1 MANIQFFE
9 LDKLTDEQRHKIM
22 RRSET
27 DVSELLPSTQK
38 VIDDVRANGD
48 AAVVKYARQWDSEKF
63 EASMLRATPED
74 FERARANVAP
84 EIIEAIKVAHENI
97 RIFHEE
103 QLPEKMW
110 FTEVKPG
117 IMAGEKITPI
127 ASVGLYVPRGK
138 GAFPSVMLMLATPAI
153 AANVPRVIVVTPPTP
168 EGKADDASL
177 VAAEIAGIDEVYVV
191 GGIQAIASLA
201 YGTETIPRVDK
212 VIGPGNQ
219 YVSAAKRLLYGTFD
233 VGVPAGPSESIILT
247 DENVDPRLAAL
258 DLLVEAEHGPD
269 SAALLVTHS
278 REVAEKA
285 LEILPEYIS
294 QLPEWRQNFV
304 NSVLSNYGGIM
315 LTNSLEESI
324 DFVNDYA
331 PEHLEVLVKDPFV
344 ILNKINN
351 AGEILLGDWTPIPVG
366 NYAVGVNA
374 ILPTGG
380 FARTFSAVSVWDFL
394 KRSSIAY
401 LSREG
406 YEKLEGHV
414 ARLADYEGFPAHANA
429 IRIRNKILGV

>member
-1 MANIQFFE
+1 MVKIQFLE
-9 LDKLTDEQRHKIM
+9 LDQLTDAQRTKIM
-22 RRSET
+22 RRAET
-27 DVSELLPSTQK
+27 DISELLPTTQA

-48 AAVVKYARQWDSEKF
+48 EAVVRYARKWDAANFK
-63 EASMLRATPED
+63 ASMLRARPED
-74 FERARANVAP
+74 FKRARANIAP
-84 EIIEAIKVAHENI
+84 DIVESIHVAHENI
-97 RIFHEE
+97 RKFHEE

-110 FTEVKPG
+110 FTEVQPG

-138 GAFPSVMLMLATPAI
+138 GAFPSVMLMLATPAK
-153 AANVPRVIVVTPPTP
+153 AAGVPRIVVVTPPTP
-168 EGKADDASL
+168 EGLPDDASL

-191 GGIQAIASLA
+191 GGIQAISALA
-201 YGTETIPRVDK
+201 YGTETIPQVDK

-233 VGVPAGPSESIILT
+233 VGLPAGPSESIILT

-278 REVAEKA
+278 RDVAEKA
-285 LEILPEYIS
+285 LNILPEYIA
-294 QLPEWRQNFV
+294 QLPEWRQGFV
-304 NSVLSNYGGIM
+304 NNVLSNYGGII
-315 LTNSLEESI
+315 LTNNLEESI
-324 DFVNDYA
+324 AFVNDYA

-344 ILNKINN
+344 ALNKINN
-351 AGEILLGDWTPIPVG
+351 AGEILLGDWTPIPTG
-366 NYAVGVNA
+366 NYALGVNA

-380 FARTFSAVSVWDFL
+380 FAKTFSAVSVWDFL

-406 YEKLEGHV
+406 YEGLEEHV

-429 IRIRNKILGV
+429 IRTRNKILGV